1 MPARLL
7 CSQDARAGMPTTRF
21 VEFVGTVVDANTL
34 REESNSNWGDNFG
47 KKDRATV
54 PMQPAGLHLIC
65 PCLTFADLG
74 MHNECLNLMN
84 SKYAVMFQA

>member
-47 KKDRATV
+47 EKDIETVQLSPCSRA
-54 PMQPAGLHLIC
+54 
-65 PCLTFADLG
+65 
-74 MHNECLNLMN
+74 
-84 SKYAVMFQA
+84 